1 MFGKGDSTQY
11 GFLSTLKK
19 LRSSFAQEK
28 SFGVLL
34 TDLSKAFDCHS
45 LKILLAKLHVYVF
58 SLAALILLQSYLT
71 SRNKGQKYSQ
81 SWLMEGN
88 PFWRPTK
95 ILITKPLLFS
105 SVTFY
110 LFCKKQNLKL
120 RRC

>member
-11 GFLSTLKK
+11 GFLSTLEK

-58 SLAALILLQSYLT
+58 SLAALRLLQSYLT

-88 PFWRPTK
+88 PFWRPKK